1 MNVFTRKSHS
11 TEMLLCRAGYQTGN
25 GKTRAA
31 AAELVLEQHFF
42 GVVATCHNF
51 LKRVSL
57 DQVFVQP
64 PEKL

>member
-1 MNVFTRKSHS
+1 MFSPGKATAQRCFCAEQDTRP
-11 TEMLLCRAGYQTGN
+11 ETGRP
-25 GKTRAA
+25 RAA
-31 AAELVLEQHFF
+31 AAELVLEQHFL
-42 GVVATCHNF
+42 GVVAACHNF